1 MTHNQLSR
9 KVDELWRTGFSTNE
23 IARVCAIT
31 VHSVA
36 KILTS
41 NNKVISSNPNVTS
54 RTTKAQLVD
63 RIAGFSGVSRDK
75 IASLEKA
82 NHEALELVLASL
94 REKRAGSLSF

>member
-1 MTHNQLSR
+1 MTHDQLSR

-36 KILTS
+36 RILTS
-41 NNKVISSNPNVTS
+41 NKSVSSNPNVTS

-63 RIAGFSGVSRDK
+63 RIAGFSAVDRDK

-82 NHEALELVLASL
+82 NHEALELVLAAL
-94 REKRAGSLSF
+94 QEKRAGSLSF